1 MLSNKF
7 FLYDVIS
14 KALLMRCMYFKLLEL
29 IVLIFFI
36 RVVHFWPGYMSV
48 GLMRH
53 PIRPTTTTRR
63 D

>member
-1 MLSNKF
+1 MNK
-7 FLYDVIS
+7 LIPIS
-14 KALLMRCMYFKLLEL
+14 WRCLYFKLLLQL

-36 RVVHFWPGYMSV
+36 RVVHFWPGHVSI

-53 PIRPTTTTRR
+53 PIRATTTRR